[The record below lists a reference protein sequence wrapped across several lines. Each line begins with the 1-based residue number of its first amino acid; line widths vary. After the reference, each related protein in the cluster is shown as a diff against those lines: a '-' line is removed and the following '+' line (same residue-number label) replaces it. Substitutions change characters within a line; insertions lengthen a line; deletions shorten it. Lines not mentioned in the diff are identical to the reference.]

1 MKNERDPKI
10 VKDIIGIRRLVD
22 TVIGQLT
29 DRYKIQKMKARD
41 LWHLTHRI
49 IQKVTSHTMAIFIN
63 KSINPDNPLQ
73 LEKLVC

>member
-1 MKNERDPKI
+1 MKDERDPKI
-10 VKDIIGIRRLVD
+10 VKDIIGIRRLVE

-49 IQKVTSHTMAIFIN
+49 IQKVTSDEIISYTRKWN
-63 KSINPDNPLQ
+63 
-73 LEKLVC
+73 